1 MYLKNNFFK
10 KMFLETLKKY
20 VGEGIIWHQEEY
32 LGEKWK
38 EKGLCLLR
46 GSSPDFLY
54 DIFTRF
60 RDLGRFL
67 QIAHATPIAASAHT
81 MFNKHTSKQINAP
94 GARKLPHTWT
104 LLKTIKDYKSREN
117 IQQIILTPKI

>member
-1 MYLKNNFFK
+1 
-10 KMFLETLKKY
+10 MFVFVHEKIKFLQQMNLGKFGKFCF
-20 VGEGIIWHQEEY
+20 GKGIIWHQEEY

-46 GSSPDFLY
+46 ASSPDFLY

-81 MFNKHTSKQINAP
+81 MFNKHTSKQME
-94 GARKLPHTWT
+94 GKMYVYGTRKLPST
-104 LLKTIKDYKSREN
+104 
-117 IQQIILTPKI
+117 